1 MKLQHLLLSLGIAAT
16 MTAATPTLA
25 TASNQT
31 PVPGPTPSPTPI
43 SFSDLPATGDAYPW
57 EGSVQSGSLPA
68 AIVSLNRNLHYALP
82 VVQWHGNGALV
93 IDIALH
99 YNSKGLPSS
108 AISQGWSLSA
118 DVEAVQDATSGD
130 VLVICGDGRRIPFA
144 RNIDT
149 SFSAPPGVADRLVAT
164 ANGLIFT
171 QANRDRYAMNSLPGG
186 RYIAA
191 SLSDRFGNT
200 ALFARNQDGRLATI
214 TDDAGRKVAFTY
226 INGRLAVITDPLGRM
241 WQLSYGLA
249 GLQSVQLPAGVTQ
262 RVMQFAYS
270 PAGDLESVTDAAGAT
285 NSFIYDANHAV
296 LEAISPRGGMT
307 RYQRDGNR
315 LLVTNPLGQT
325 RALTFDAQNRLTL
338 ETRPDGTRTAF
349 QWNAAN
355 QLISSVDARGAV
367 EQSTW
372 DTSGRRLTRILP
384 DNRKINVLND
394 TAGNPLQITLASG
407 KILKFTHGAF
417 GERTSMTLPG
427 GQKEVYSYDILGNMT
442 KKVSPLGNGNS
453 VVYDIQGNAIKLT
466 DPLGGVTTAGYDLLG
481 RPVEVRDASGR
492 ITRLSYDVASNVNVI
507 EMPGARRWLVS
518 YDANGRRKQVTSPDG
533 TSQGYVYDPDGNLTS
548 FTDAAGNTTTYA
560 YDIGGNL
567 VSRVDATGRMT
578 TYTYDSVGRLV
589 SKVSPLSGVTAYQWS
604 ATDELVSILDANG
617 KRMTATYDLCS
628 RQTAITSSDLSVWSR
643 FTYDADDRPV
653 QLVDATGTSK
663 WLYTANGLPYQM
675 SSPGGI
681 VTHTYDADG
690 QLTGTSIGGKT
701 VRYIPNARGD
711 ISRFYAPNGSYAN
724 AIRDPDGGLSSVQ
737 FPDGRS
743 AHWQRDPLSGDVTKL
758 SVRSANGS
766 ELLSRS
772 YQYDVNGRLSAMQSP
787 SASITVGRDLM
798 GNINQ
803 ITRSIGATS
812 LSTSMMFDPIGQLSS
827 IGNGANSTPTVTD
840 AQRRPQRVGEW
851 QISYDQ
857 TGNVTQLDSASGGVG
872 YRFQWDASGQLI
884 GIAETGGALRNVNL
898 QYSGNGQ
905 WTGVNGVQS
914 AALDAASHT
923 PVLGPSNPNW
933 FTNDQLQFNIDGAG
947 IYHFQ
952 VPDPVGNLIT
962 IDDVNSAQDVTA
974 ALPAQHAAFG
984 GRSGPLGL
992 PFVRFGARWVF
1003 LGTGMFLSPDPIESD
1018 LSGYTYADNDAFSSA
1033 DPYGLDKLVFTP
1045 IGPGIPTRYG
1055 GITQGKL
1062 QLLDDKGGIRA
1073 TWPVN
1078 TGGFRSDQ
1086 TRVPPGKPTRLP
1098 RGTYDVTFP
1107 RLRNDPPMVRQ
1118 GFGFSFDLEP
1128 KFPTNRSLI
1137 RIHPDGNN
1145 PGTQGCIGVMGTRSE
1160 LEKMY
1165 RLLSELVR
1173 KEDLDLIVK

>member
-1 MKLQHLLLSLGIAAT
+1 
-16 MTAATPTLA
+16 
-25 TASNQT
+25 
-31 PVPGPTPSPTPI
+31 
-43 SFSDLPATGDAYPW
+43 
-57 EGSVQSGSLPA
+57 
-68 AIVSLNRNLHYALP
+68 
-82 VVQWHGNGALV
+82 VQWHGNGALV

-99 YNSKGLPSS
+99 YNSKGLPNA
-108 AISQGWSLSA
+108 AISQGWSISA
-118 DVEAVQDATSGD
+118 DIEAIQDASSGD
-130 VLVICGDGRRIPFA
+130 VLVICGDGRRIPFT
-144 RNIDT
+144 RNIDA
-149 SFSAPPGVADRLVAT
+149 SFSAPSGVTDRLAT
-164 ANGLIFT
+164 TPSGLLFTKANS
-171 QANRDRYAMNSLPGG
+171 DRYAMNSLPGG
-186 RYIAA
+186 RYITA
-191 SLSDRFGNT
+191 SLSDRFGNS
-200 ALFARNQDGRLATI
+200 AIFARSQDGRLASI
-214 TDDAGRKVAFTY
+214 TDDAGRKVTFSY
-226 INGRLAVITDPLGRM
+226 ISGRLSAVSDPLGRS
-241 WQLSYGLA
+241 WQLTYGVA
-249 GLQSVQLPAGVTQ
+249 GLQIVQLPSGDTQ
-262 RVMQFAYS
+262 RRMQFAYS
-270 PAGDLESVTDAAGAT
+270 SAGDLESITDATGAT
-285 NSFIYDANHAV
+285 NSFVYDANHAV
-296 LEAISPRGGMT
+296 QEAISPRGGMT
-307 RYQRDGNR
+307 RYQRDGSR
-315 LLVTNPLGQT
+315 LLVTNALGHT

-338 ETRPDGTRTAF
+338 ETRPDGTRTSF

-355 QLISSVDARGAV
+355 QLSSSIDARGAV

-372 DTSGRRLTRILP
+372 DASGRRLTRILP
-384 DNRKINVLND
+384 DNRKLTVVND
-394 TAGNPLQITLASG
+394 IAGNPLQISLASG
-407 KILKFTHGAF
+407 RILKYTHGPS
-417 GERTSMTLPG
+417 GERTSLTLPG
-427 GQKEVYSYDILGNMT
+427 GQKELYSYDLVGNMT
-442 KKVSPLGNGNS
+442 KKTSPLGNANV

-466 DPLGGVTTAGYDLLG
+466 DPLGGVTTAVYDVLG

-492 ITRLSYDVASNVNVI
+492 VTRLSYDAAGNVNVI
-507 EMPGARRWLVS
+507 EMPGARRWLIS
-518 YDANGRRKQVTSPDG
+518 YDAIGRRQQVTSPDG
-533 TSQGYVYDPDGNLTS
+533 TSQRYSYDPDGNLTS
-548 FTDAAGNTTTYA
+548 FIDAAGNTTTYV
-560 YDIGGNL
+560 YDIAGNL

-578 TYTYDSVGRLV
+578 TYAYDSVGRLV
-589 SKVSPLSGVTAYQWS
+589 SKASPLSGVTAYQWS
-604 ATDELVSILDANG
+604 PTDELVSILDANG

-653 QLVDATGTSK
+653 QVIDATGTTK
-663 WLYTANGLPYQM
+663 WLYTANGLPYQV

-690 QLTGTSIGGKT
+690 QLTGTNIGGKT

-711 ISRFYAPNGSYAN
+711 ISRFYVPNGSYAS

-743 AHWQRDPLSGDVTKL
+743 AHWQRDPLSGDVTRL
-758 SVRSANGS
+758 SVRSVNGS
-766 ELLSRS
+766 ELWSRYYS
-772 YQYDVNGRLSAMQSP
+772 YDANGRLVGMQSP
-787 SASITVGRDLM
+787 SAGIAVGRDLM

-803 ITRSIGATS
+803 ITRSSGVTS
-812 LSTSMMFDPIGQLSS
+812 VATSMMFDRIGQLSS
-827 IGNGANSTPTVTD
+827 IGIGSSSTPTVTD
-840 AQRRPQRVGEW
+840 AQGRPQRVGEW
-851 QISYDQ
+851 QMAYDQ
-857 TGNVTQLDSASGGVG
+857 AGNVTQLDSQVGGAG
-872 YRFQWDASGQLI
+872 YRLTWDASGQLI
-884 GIAETGGALRNVNL
+884 GIAETSGALRNVSL
-898 QYSGNGQ
+898 QYNGNGQ

-923 PVLGPSNPNW
+923 PVLGPSNPTW
-933 FTNDQLQFNIDGAG
+933 FTDDQLQFSVDGTG

-952 VPDPVGNLIT
+952 VPDPVGNLVT
-962 IDDVNSAQDVTA
+962 IDDVNAALDVTS

-1018 LSGYTYADNDAFSSA
+1018 LSGYAYADNDAFSSS
-1033 DPYGLDKLVFTP
+1033 DPFGLEKLVFTP

-1078 TGGFRSDQ
+1078 TGGFRSDD

-1107 RLRNDPPMVRQ
+1107 RLRNDPPMVRE
-1118 GFGFSFDLEP
+1118 GFGFSFNLEP

>member
-1 MKLQHLLLSLGIAAT
+1 MNIQNLLISLGIAVA
-16 MTAATPTLA
+16 MSAVAPVNA
-25 TASNQT
+25 FPSGQT
-31 PVPGPTPSPTPI
+31 PVPGPTPTPI
-43 SFSDLPATGDAYPW
+43 SFSELPATGDAYPW

-82 VVQWHGNGALV
+82 VVQWHGNGGLV

-99 YNSKGLPSS
+99 YNSKGLPNA
-108 AISQGWSLSA
+108 AISQGWSVST
-118 DVEAVQDATSGD
+118 DVEALQDPGSGD
-130 VLVICGDGRRIPFA
+130 VIVLCGDGRRIPFT
-144 RNIDT
+144 RNIDA
-149 SFSAPPGVADRLVAT
+149 SFSAPPGVADRLAT
-164 ANGLIFT
+164 TASGLSFT
-171 QANRDRYAMNSLPGG
+171 QANRDRYALNSLPGG
-186 RYIAA
+186 RFHAV

-200 ALFARNQDGRLATI
+200 AVFARTMDGRLASV
-214 TDDAGRKVAFTY
+214 TDDANRKVTFAYTD
-226 INGRLAVITDPLGRM
+226 GRLDAITDPLGRS
-241 WQLSYGLA
+241 WQLSYGIV
-249 GLQSVQLPAGVTQ
+249 GLQRVQLPSGDTQ
-262 RVMQFAYS
+262 RSMQYAYS
-270 PAGDLESVTDAAGAT
+270 QAGDLESITDAAGAT
-285 NSFIYDANHAV
+285 NSFVYDANHAV
-296 LEAISPRGGMT
+296 QEAISPRGGMT

-325 RALTFDAQNRLTL
+325 KALTFDAQNRLTL

-355 QLISSVDARGAV
+355 QLSSSIDARGAV

-384 DNRKINVLND
+384 DNRKLTVVND
-394 TAGNPLQITLASG
+394 ITGNPLQMTLASG
-407 KILKFTHGAF
+407 RLLKYTHGAA

-427 GQKEVYSYDILGNMT
+427 GQKALYSYDILGNMI
-442 KKVSPLGNGNS
+442 KKVSPLGSANS
-453 VVYDIQGNAIKLT
+453 VAYDIQGNAIRLT
-466 DPLGGVTTAGYDLLG
+466 DPLGGVTAAGYDVLG
-481 RPVEVRDASGR
+481 RPVEARDASGR
-492 ITRLSYDVASNVNVI
+492 VTRLSYDVAGNVTVI

-533 TSQGYVYDPDGNLTS
+533 TSQNYAYDPDGNLTS
-548 FTDAAGNTTTYA
+548 FIDAAGNTTTYA

-567 VSRVDATGRMT
+567 VSRVDASGRMST
-578 TYTYDSVGRLV
+578 FNYDSVGRLIT
-589 SKVSPLSGVTAYQWS
+589 KVSPLSGATAYQWS

-643 FTYDADDRPV
+643 FTYDADDRPI
-653 QLVDATGTSK
+653 QLVDGTGTTK
-663 WLYTANGLPYQM
+663 WLYTANGLPYQV
-675 SSPGGI
+675 SNPGGI
-681 VTHTYDADG
+681 VTHTYDADS
-690 QLTGTSIGGKT
+690 QLTGTSIGGKS

-711 ISRFYAPNGSYAN
+711 ISRFYVPNGSNAS

-758 SVRSANGS
+758 SVRSVNGS
-766 ELLSRS
+766 ELWSRDYS
-772 YQYDVNGRLSAMQSP
+772 YDANGRLAGMQSP
-787 SASITVGRDLM
+787 SAGITVGRDLM

-803 ITRSIGATS
+803 ITRGLGASSST
-812 LSTSMMFDPIGQLSS
+812 TSMMFDRVGQLSS
-827 IGNGANSTPTVTD
+827 LGDAVNSIPTVTD
-840 AQRRPQRVGEW
+840 AQGRPQRVGEW
-851 QISYDQ
+851 LMTYDLA
-857 TGNVTQLDSASGGVG
+857 GNVTQLDPQVGGSG
-872 YRFQWDASGQLI
+872 YRLKWDASGQLI
-884 GIAETGGALRNVNL
+884 GIAETGGALRNASL
-898 QYSGNGQ
+898 QYSGTGQ
-905 WTGVNGVQS
+905 WSGVNGTQTAV
-914 AALDAASHT
+914 LDAASHT
-923 PVLGPSNPNW
+923 PVVAPVAPRW
-933 FTNDQLQFNIDGAG
+933 FTDDQLQFSTDGTG

-952 VPDPVGNLIT
+952 VPDPVGNLVS
-962 IDDVNSAQDVTA
+962 IDDVNAALDVSS

-984 GRSGPLGL
+984 SRSGPMGL

-1018 LSGYTYADNDAFSSA
+1018 LSGYAYADNDAFSSS
-1033 DPYGLDKLVFTP
+1033 DPFGLEKLVFTP

-1078 TGGFRSDQ
+1078 TGGFRSGD

-1107 RLRNDPPMVRQ
+1107 RIRNHPGMIRQ
-1118 GFGFSFDLEP
+1118 GFGFSFNLEP
-1128 KFPTNRSLI
+1128 KFPTNRSHI

>member
-1 MKLQHLLLSLGIAAT
+1 MTLQRLLVSLGIAAT
-16 MTAATPTLA
+16 ITAACPTV
-25 TASNQT
+25 ASVSAQT
-31 PVPGPTPSPTPI
+31 PVPGPAPTPI
-43 SFSDLPATGDAYPW
+43 SFTDLPATGDAYPW
-57 EGSVQSGSLPA
+57 EGSIQTGSLPA
-68 AIVSLNRNLHYALP
+68 AIVSLNRNLHYAVP
-82 VVQWHGNGALV
+82 VVQWHGNGSLV

-99 YNSKGLPSS
+99 YNSKGLPNA
-108 AISQGWSLSA
+108 AISQGWSISG
-118 DVEAVQDATSGD
+118 DIEAIQDASSGD
-130 VLVICGDGRRIPFA
+130 VLVLCGDGRRIPFT
-144 RNIDT
+144 RNIDA

-164 ANGLIFT
+164 ASGLKFT
-171 QANRDRYAMNSLPGG
+171 QANRDRYALSALPGG
-186 RYIAA
+186 RYLATT
-191 SLSDRFGNT
+191 LSDAFGNT
-200 ALFARNQDGRLATI
+200 ATFARTQDGRLASV
-214 TDDAGRKVAFTY
+214 TDDAGRKVSFTY
-226 INGRLAVITDPLGRM
+226 TSGRLSAISDPLGRS
-241 WQLSYGLA
+241 WQLAYGLT
-249 GLQSVQLPAGVTQ
+249 GLQSVQLPAGDVQ
-262 RVMQFAYS
+262 RVMQFTYS
-270 PAGDLESVTDAAGAT
+270 PAGDLESITDASGAT
-285 NSFIYDANHAV
+285 HSFVYDANHAV
-296 LEAISPRGGMT
+296 QEAISPRGGMT

-315 LLVTNPLGQT
+315 LLVTNALGHT

-355 QLISSVDARGAV
+355 QLSSSIDARGAV

-372 DTSGRRLTRILP
+372 DASGRRLTRILP
-384 DNRKINVLND
+384 DNRKLTVIND
-394 TAGNPLQITLASG
+394 IAGNPLQITLASG
-407 KILKFTHGAF
+407 RLLKYTHGAF

-427 GQKEVYSYDILGNMT
+427 GQKEVYSYDPLGNMT
-442 KKVSPLGNGNS
+442 RKVSPLGNANT
-453 VVYDIQGNAIKLT
+453 VVYDTQGNAIKLT
-466 DPLGGVTTAGYDLLG
+466 DPLGGVTTAGYDVLG
-481 RPVEVRDASGR
+481 RPIEVRDASGR
-492 ITRLSYDVASNVNVI
+492 VTRLSYDTAGNVNVI
-507 EMPGARRWLVS
+507 EMPGARRWLVT
-518 YDANGRRKQVTSPDG
+518 YDGMGRRKQVVSPDG
-533 TSQGYVYDPDGNLTS
+533 TSQRYSYDPDGNLTS
-548 FTDAAGNTTTYA
+548 FIDAAGNTTTYV
-560 YDIGGNL
+560 YDIAGNL

-578 TYTYDSVGRLV
+578 TYTYDSVGHLV

-604 ATDELVSILDANG
+604 PTDELVSILDANG

-628 RQTAITSSDLSVWSR
+628 RQTAITSSDLSVGLR
-643 FTYDADDRPV
+643 FTFDADDRPT
-653 QLVDATGTSK
+653 QLVDGTGTTK
-663 WLYTANGLPYQM
+663 WLYTANGLPYQV
-675 SSPGGI
+675 SSPGGV

-690 QLTGTSIGGKT
+690 RLTGTSYGGKT
-701 VRYIPNARGD
+701 VRYTPNARGD
-711 ISRFYAPNGSYAN
+711 IARFYAPNGSYAS
-724 AIRDPDGGLSSVQ
+724 AIRDLDGGMSSVQ

-743 AHWQRDPLSGDVTKL
+743 AYWQRDALSGDVTKL
-758 SVRSANGS
+758 SVRSASGS
-766 ELLSRS
+766 ELWSRE
-772 YQYDVNGRLSAMQSP
+772 YAYDANGRVSGMQSQL
-787 SASITVGRDLM
+787 ASIAVGRDLM

-803 ITRSIGATS
+803 ITRAVGGSSST
-812 LSTSMMFDPIGQLSS
+812 TSMMFDRIGQLSS
-827 IGNGANSTPTVTD
+827 IGNGANSTQTVTD
-840 AQRRPQRVGEW
+840 AQGRPQRVGDW
-851 QISYDQ
+851 QIAYDQ
-857 TGNVTQLDSASGGVG
+857 AGNVTQVDSQVGGSG
-872 YRFQWDASGQLI
+872 YRLKWDASGQLI
-884 GIAETGGALRNVNL
+884 GIAETGGALRNVSL
-898 QYSGNGQ
+898 QYNGNGQ

-933 FTNDQLQFNIDGAG
+933 FTDDQLQFSVDGAG

-952 VPDPVGNLIT
+952 VPDPVGNLVS
-962 IDDVNSAQDVTA
+962 IDDINAAQDVIT

-984 GRSGPLGL
+984 GRSGPMGL

-1018 LSGYTYADNDAFSSA
+1018 LSGYAYADNDAFSSS
-1033 DPYGLDKLVFTP
+1033 DPFGLEKLVFTP

-1078 TGGFRSDQ
+1078 TGGFRSDT

-1107 RLRNDPPMVRQ
+1107 RRRDHPGMVRQ
-1118 GFGFSFDLEP
+1118 GFGFSFNLEP

>member
-1 MKLQHLLLSLGIAAT
+1 MNIQHILISLGIAAV
-16 MTAATPTLA
+16 MSVAAPTSA
-25 TASNQT
+25 KTSRQT
-31 PVPGPTPSPTPI
+31 PVPGPTPTPI
-43 SFSDLPATGDAYPW
+43 TFSDLPATGDAYPW
-57 EGSVQSGSLPA
+57 EGSVQSESLPA

-82 VVQWHGNGALV
+82 VVQWHGNGGLV

-99 YNSKGLPSS
+99 YNSKGLPNA
-108 AISQGWSLSA
+108 AISQGWSVST
-118 DVEAVQDATSGD
+118 DVEAVQDPVTGD
-130 VLVICGDGRRIPFA
+130 VLVLCGDGRRIPFT
-144 RNIDT
+144 RNIDA
-149 SFSAPPGVADRLVAT
+149 SFSAPPGVADRLMAT
-164 ANGLIFT
+164 ASGLMFT
-171 QANRDRYAMNSLPGG
+171 QANHDRYALKSLPGG
-186 RYIAA
+186 RFHAV
-191 SLSDRFGNT
+191 SLSDRFENT
-200 ALFARNQDGRLATI
+200 AVFARTMDGRLASV
-214 TDDAGRKVAFTY
+214 TDDANRKVVFTY
-226 INGRLAVITDPLGRM
+226 TNGRLSGMTDPLGRM
-241 WQLSYGLA
+241 WQLTYGIA
-249 GLQSVQLPAGVTQ
+249 GLQSVQLPSGETQ
-262 RVMQFAYS
+262 RMMRYAYNE
-270 PAGDLESVTDAAGAT
+270 AGDLESITDAAGAT

-296 LEAISPRGGMT
+296 QEAISPRGGMT

-315 LLVTNPLGQT
+315 LLVTNALGHT

-355 QLISSVDARGAV
+355 QLSTSIDARGAV

-372 DTSGRRLTRILP
+372 DASGRRLTRILP
-384 DNRKINVLND
+384 DNRKLTVVND
-394 TAGNPLQITLASG
+394 IAGNPLQITLASG
-407 KILKFTHGAF
+407 RLLKYTHGAL

-427 GQKEVYSYDILGNMT
+427 GQKEVYTYDLVGNMV
-442 KKVSPLGNGNS
+442 KKVSPLGSANS
-453 VVYDIQGNAIKLT
+453 VAYDIQGNAIRLT
-466 DPLGGVTTAGYDLLG
+466 DPLGGVTTAGYDVLG

-492 ITRLSYDVASNVNVI
+492 VTRLSYDVAGNVTVI
-507 EMPGARRWLVS
+507 EMPGVRRWLVS

-533 TSQGYVYDPDGNLTS
+533 TSQSYAYDPDGNLTS
-548 FTDAAGNTTTYA
+548 FVDAAGNMTSYA

-567 VSRVDATGRMT
+567 VSRVDASGRMST
-578 TYTYDSVGRLV
+578 FNYDSVGRLV
-589 SKVSPLSGVTAYQWS
+589 AKVSPLSGVTAYQWS
-604 ATDELVSILDANG
+604 PTDELVSILDANG

-628 RQTAITSSDLSVWSR
+628 RQTAITSSDLSSWGR

-653 QLVDATGTSK
+653 QLVDGTGTTK
-663 WLYTANGLPYQM
+663 WFYTANGLPYQAN
-675 SSPGGI
+675 SPGGV

-690 QLTGTSIGGKT
+690 RLTATNFGGKT
-701 VRYIPNARGD
+701 VRYVPNARGE
-711 ISRFYAPNGSYAN
+711 IARFYIPNGSSAN
-724 AIRDPDGGLSSVQ
+724 AIRDQDGGLTSVQ

-758 SVRSANGS
+758 SVRSAIGS
-766 ELLSRS
+766 EMWSRDYS
-772 YQYDVNGRLSAMQSP
+772 YDVNGRLSGMQSP

-798 GNINQ
+798 GNINR
-803 ITRSIGATS
+803 ITKNLGATNAT
-812 LSTSMMFDPIGQLSS
+812 TSMMFDRVGQLSS
-827 IGNGANSTPTVTD
+827 LGDAGNSVPTVTD
-840 AQRRPQRVGEW
+840 AQGRPQRVGEW
-851 QISYDQ
+851 QLAYDQ
-857 TGNVTQLDSASGGVG
+857 AGNVTQLDSQAGGSG
-872 YRFQWDASGQLI
+872 YRLRWDASSQLI

-898 QYSGNGQ
+898 QYSGTGQ

-914 AALDAASHT
+914 AVLDAASHT
-923 PVLGPSNPNW
+923 PVAGPLNPNW
-933 FTNDQLQFNIDGAG
+933 FTDDQLQFSIDGAG

-952 VPDPVGNLIT
+952 VPDPMGNLVT
-962 IDDVNSAQDVTA
+962 IDDVNAAQDVTS

-984 GRSGPLGL
+984 GRPGPMGL

-1003 LGTGMFLSPDPIESD
+1003 LGTGMFLSPDPVESD
-1018 LSGYTYADNDAFSSA
+1018 LSGYAYADNDAFSSS
-1033 DPYGLDKLVFTP
+1033 DPFGLEKLVFTP
-1045 IGPGIPTRYG
+1045 IGPGIPTRHG

-1078 TGGFRSDQ
+1078 TGGYRSDD

-1107 RLRNDPPMVRQ
+1107 RRRTEPPMVRQ
-1118 GFGFSFDLEP
+1118 GFGFSFNLDP